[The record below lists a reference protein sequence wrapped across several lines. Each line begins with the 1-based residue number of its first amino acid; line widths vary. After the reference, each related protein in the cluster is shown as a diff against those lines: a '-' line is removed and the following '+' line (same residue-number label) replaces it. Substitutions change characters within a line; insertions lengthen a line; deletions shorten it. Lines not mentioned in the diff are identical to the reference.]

1 MTWHEDGASINCQN
15 RLPAPGLQAVHSHLG
30 SSGFSRTMERTV
42 SDRKYRQRGYQDSP
56 RERRPAQS
64 GPGAP
69 QPPRPP
75 ADRIET
81 RADKA
86 ERKALEG
93 RAPSVPGFHEVMRCS
108 RCANVFT
115 GAIAADS
122 RCKRCGADLRS
133 CAQCESF
140 DAGQAVRMRADH
152 PRADRSE
159 GCAKR
164 VRAVFAARHG
174 RARHA
179 LAGAASGPK
188 QRAQG
193 VR

>member
-1 MTWHEDGASINCQN
+1 M
-15 RLPAPGLQAVHSHLG
+15 
-30 SSGFSRTMERTV
+30 

-115 GAIAADS
+115 GEIAADS

-140 DAGQAVRMRADH
+140 DAGRRFECAQHIPVRITPKDVRNACELFSPRVTVERDTHSQAQPQA
-152 PRADRSE
+152 PSS
-159 GCAKR
+159 
-164 VRAVFAARHG
+164 ARK
-174 RARHA
+174 AFDD
-179 LAGAASGPK
+179 LFK
-188 QRAQG
+188 
-193 VR
+193 

>member
-1 MTWHEDGASINCQN
+1 M
-15 RLPAPGLQAVHSHLG
+15 
-30 SSGFSRTMERTV
+30 
-42 SDRKYRQRGYQDSP
+42 SDRKYRQRGYQDAP

-69 QPPRPP
+69 QTPRPP

-115 GAIAADS
+115 DAIAADS
-122 RCKRCGADLRS
+122 RCRRCGADLHT

-140 DAGQAVRMRADH
+140 DAARRFECAQTIAVRIAPKDVRNACELFA
-152 PRADRSE
+152 PRVTVERETRSQAQPQAPS
-159 GCAKR
+159 G
-164 VRAVFAARHG
+164 ARK
-174 RARHA
+174 AFDD
-179 LAGAASGPK
+179 LFK
-188 QRAQG
+188 
-193 VR
+193 

>member
-1 MTWHEDGASINCQN
+1 
-15 RLPAPGLQAVHSHLG
+15 
-30 SSGFSRTMERTV
+30 V

-56 RERRPAQS
+56 PERRPAQS

-69 QPPRPP
+69 QAARPP

-115 GAIAADS
+115 GEIAADT
-122 RCKRCGADLRS
+122 RCKRCGAELRS
-133 CAQCESF
+133 CVQCESF
-140 DAGQAVRMRADH
+140 DAGRRFECAENIPLRIAPKDARNACDLFSPRVTIERDTHSQAQPQA
-152 PRADRSE
+152 PSS
-159 GCAKR
+159 
-164 VRAVFAARHG
+164 ARK
-174 RARHA
+174 AFDD
-179 LAGAASGPK
+179 LFK
-188 QRAQG
+188 
-193 VR
+193 